1 MAETIRKLAI
11 SLANYRGGYN
21 EETIHFTGNIKDI
34 KQYFKSEADNLLYK
48 KRCYMKLTQEDI
60 NNLIGIKESFELPD
74 KLMKLLRDKET
85 RIKLFND
92 FMKYDID
99 LSNDVFRDYFQEE
112 HADRKGLK
120 QDYTPDCICQL
131 LSKIHS
137 KADKVLDVCSG
148 TGSLSIFTYNTNK
161 EAYYQCEEISSR
173 AIPVLLFNL
182 AIRGINGLIIQKD
195 VLKDEILHIYKL
207 TNYGQISDIEE
218 INEIN
223 EEKFDLVIS
232 NPPYSIPWEPKQDER
247 FAGYELAP
255 KSKADYAFVLNILYK
270 LDKSGEAFIILPHGI
285 LFRGQ
290 AEGEIRKQLIENNLI
305 DSVIGLPDKLFLNTS
320 IPVVILVLKKNRKTK
335 DILFIDS
342 SKNCIKQS
350 KQNDMNEEQI
360 DKIVNTFRNRKEIEK
375 YSHLATY
382 KEIVKNDYNLNI
394 PRYVNTFEKEPL
406 PDLKEVVLD
415 IINIEKEVKESEK
428 ELKGLLE
435 ELEGTTPEE
444 KEYYAKAIRPMMEW
458 LG

>member
-1 MAETIRKLAI
+1 MEL
-11 SLANYRGGYN
+11 NN
-21 EETIHFTGNIKDI
+21 EI
-34 KQYFKSEADNLLYK
+34 
-48 KRCYMKLTQEDI
+48 I

-74 KLMKLLRDKET
+74 KLMKLLSDKET

-120 QDYTPDCICQL
+120 QDYTPDCLCQL
-131 LSKIHS
+131 LSKLHD

-161 EAYYQCEEISSR
+161 EAYYQCEELSSR
-173 AIPVLLFNL
+173 SIPVLLFNL
-182 AIRGINGLIIQKD
+182 SIRGINGLIIQTD
-195 VLKDEILHIYKL
+195 ILKDKISHIYKL
-207 TNYGQISDIEE
+207 TNNGQFSDIEE
-218 INEIN
+218 INEID

-232 NPPYSIPWEPKQDER
+232 NPPYSIAWEPKQDER
-247 FAGYELAP
+247 FTGYELAP
-255 KSKADYAFVLNILYK
+255 KSKADYAFVLDILYR
-270 LDKSGEAFIILPHGI
+270 LNKSGEAFIILPHGV

-320 IPVVILVLKKNRKTK
+320 IPVLILVLKKNRTTK

-342 SKNCIKQS
+342 SKNFVSQS

-360 DKIVNTFRNRKEIEK
+360 DKIVDTFRNRKEIEK

-382 KEIVKNDYNLNI
+382 EEIVKNDYNLNI
-394 PRYVNTFEKEPL
+394 PRYVDTFEKEPL

-415 IINIEKEVKESEK
+415 IIKIEKETKECEK
-428 ELKGLLE
+428 ELKGMLE
-435 ELEGTTPEE
+435 QLEGTTPEE
-444 KEYYAKAIRPMMEW
+444 KEYYTKAIKPMMEW